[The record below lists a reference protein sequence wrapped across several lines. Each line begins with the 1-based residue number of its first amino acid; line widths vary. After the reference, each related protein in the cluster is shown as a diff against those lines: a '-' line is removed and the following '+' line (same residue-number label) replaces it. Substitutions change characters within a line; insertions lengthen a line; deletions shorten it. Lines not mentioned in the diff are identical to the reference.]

1 MDEKNRVVVTGATGM
16 IGRPLCK
23 RLLER
28 GYDLTVFSRNPG
40 AAREKVPG
48 ASQYIGWQPEESGA
62 WASAIDGAYGVV
74 SLAGENL
81 FDGHLSEERRRIGDE
96 SRIVGTRGLV
106 NAIERAAVKGTAAKP
121 RVLVSASSTG
131 YYGFEGWSDEEV
143 DEDHSPVDD
152 AWHRGVALMEAEA
165 LRAEAFGTR
174 VALLRIGVVLKDGEG
189 TLAYQVPQFRSGWGG
204 PTPPG
209 DQWCPWIHIN
219 DVVGL
224 FLMALENEHAS
235 GPINTGAPG
244 VVRDREYAETLGR
257 LLGQPADNEVPE
269 TVVRQHMGL
278 SAEIVMHLRRVVP
291 KKALALGYRFEY
303 PGFESALRNL
313 IEDEADNR

>member
-1 MDEKNRVVVTGATGM
+1 MDEKKRVVVTGATGM
-16 IGRPLCK
+16 VGRPLCQ

-28 GYDLTVFSRNPG
+28 GYDLTVFSRNPE

-48 ASQYIGWQPEESGA
+48 ASEYIGWQPEESGA

-81 FDGHLSEERRRIGDE
+81 FDGYLSEERRRIGDE

-106 NAIERAAVKGTAAKP
+106 NAIERATNKP
-121 RVLVSASSTG
+121 RMLVNASSTG
-131 YYGFEGWSDEEV
+131 YYGFDGWSDEEV
-143 DEDHSPVDD
+143 DEDHPPVDD
-152 AWHRGVALMEAEA
+152 TWHRGVALMESEA

-189 TLAYQVPQFRSGWGG
+189 TLAYKVPQFRSGWGG

-224 FLMALENEHAS
+224 FLMALEDGKVI
-235 GPINTGAPG
+235 GPINAAAPG
-244 VVRDREYAETLGR
+244 VVREREYARILGH
-257 LLGQPADNEVPE
+257 LLDQPADNEMPE
-269 TVVRQHMGL
+269 IMIRQHMGL
-278 SAEIVMHLRRVVP
+278 AAEIVMHLRRVVP
-291 KKALALGYRFEY
+291 KKALALGYRFEHSDLE
-303 PGFESALRNL
+303 FALREL
-313 IEDEADNR
+313 IEEEADNGRS

>member
-1 MDEKNRVVVTGATGM
+1 MDEKKRVVVTGATGM
-16 IGRPLCK
+16 IGRPLCQ

-28 GYDLTVFSRNPG
+28 GYDLTVFSRNPE
-40 AAREKVPG
+40 AARETVPG
-48 ASQYIGWQPEESGA
+48 ASEYIGWQPEESGA
-62 WASAIDGAYGVV
+62 WASSIDGAYGAV

-106 NAIERAAVKGTAAKP
+106 NAIEQATDKPQVFVGT
-121 RVLVSASSTG
+121 SSTG

-143 DEDHSPVDD
+143 DEGHSPVDD

-165 LRAEAFGTR
+165 LRAEAFSIR

-189 TLAYQVPQFRSGWGG
+189 TLAYKVPQFRSGWGG

-209 DQWCPWIHIN
+209 DQWCPWIHID

-224 FLMALENEHAS
+224 SLMALEDEQAD
-235 GPINTGAPG
+235 GPINASAPG
-244 VVRDREYAETLGR
+244 VVREREYAKTLGR
-257 LLGQPADNEVPE
+257 LLDQPADNEVPE
-269 TVVRQHMGL
+269 TVIRQYMGL

-291 KKALALGYRFEY
+291 KKALALGYRFEH
-303 PGFESALRNL
+303 PDLEHALRDL
-313 IEDEADNR
+313 IEVETNNGRS

>member
-1 MDEKNRVVVTGATGM
+1 MDSVQRGTGMKRVVTGATGM
-16 IGRPLCK
+16 VGRPLCK

-28 GYDLTVFSRNPG
+28 GYDLTVFSRNPE

-48 ASQYIGWQPEESGA
+48 ASEYIGWQPEESGT

-81 FDGHLSEERRRIGDE
+81 FDGYLSEERRRIGDE
-96 SRIVGTRGLV
+96 SRIFGNRGLV
-106 NAIERAAVKGTAAKP
+106 NAIERAALKGTVAKP
-121 RVLVSASSTG
+121 QVLVSASSTG

-143 DEDHSPVDD
+143 DEDHPPEDD

-165 LRAEAFGTR
+165 HRAEEFGTR

-189 TLAYQVPQFRSGWGG
+189 TLAYKVPQFRSGWGG

-209 DQWCPWIHIN
+209 DQWCPWIHID

-224 FLMALENEHAS
+224 FLMALEDGEAS

-244 VVRDREYAETLGR
+244 VVREREFTKTLGH
-257 LLGQPADNEVPE
+257 LLGQPADNEIPE
-269 TVVRQHMGL
+269 TVIRQHMGL

-291 KKALALGYRFEY
+291 KKALALGYQFEY
-303 PGFESALRNL
+303 PDLESALREL
-313 IEDEADNR
+313 IS

>member
-1 MDEKNRVVVTGATGM
+1 MDEKKRVVVTGATGM
-16 IGRPLCK
+16 IGRSLCQ

-28 GYDLTVFSRNPG
+28 GYDLSVFSRDPE

-48 ASQYIGWQPEESGA
+48 ASEYIRWQPEEAGA

-81 FDGHLSEERRRIGDE
+81 FDGYLSEERRRIGDE

-106 NAIERAAVKGTAAKP
+106 NAIEQAAAKP

-131 YYGFEGWSDEEV
+131 YYGLEGRSDEEV
-143 DEDHSPVDD
+143 DEDHPPVDD
-152 AWHRGVALMEAEA
+152 AWHRVVALMEAEA
-165 LRAEAFGTR
+165 LRAEEFGTR
-174 VALLRIGVVLKDGEG
+174 VTLLRIGVVFKEDEG
-189 TLAYQVPQFRSGWGG
+189 TLVYKMPQFRSGWGG

-209 DQWCPWIHIN
+209 DQWCPWIHID

-224 FLMALENEHAS
+224 FLMALENEEAG
-235 GPINTGAPG
+235 GPINACAPG
-244 VVRDREYAETLGR
+244 VVREREYAETLGR
-257 LLGQPADNEVPE
+257 LLDQPAENELPE
-269 TVVRQHMGL
+269 SVIRQHMGL

-291 KKALALGYRFEY
+291 KKALALGYQFEY
-303 PGFESALRNL
+303 PDLESALDDL
-313 IEDEADNR
+313 IEVETDNGRS